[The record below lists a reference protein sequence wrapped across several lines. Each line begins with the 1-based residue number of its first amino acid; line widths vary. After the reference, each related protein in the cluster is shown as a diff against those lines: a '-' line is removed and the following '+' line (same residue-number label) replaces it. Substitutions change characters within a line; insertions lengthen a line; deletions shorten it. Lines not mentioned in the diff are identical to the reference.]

1 MPLTP
6 CTGAVLVKVIPASGM
21 KIQGIKV
28 VVFGH
33 SEILGKPAALMLMAE
48 GATVYML
55 IRNAAIAFEKQ
66 TDIGWI

>member
-1 MPLTP
+1 ME
-6 CTGAVLVKVIPASGM
+6 
-21 KIQGIKV
+21 V